1 MRWMRKSILP
11 LEVRRGSGFPSRP
24 ANVCPTLRKASSR
37 TVRDR
42 TGLLLGAMVP
52 VRYRWAK
59 TWRRARTGLWRLES
73 RVSTA
78 NSSQKSDQ
86 SCQWVLALAAPL

>member
-1 MRWMRKSILP
+1 MEP
-11 LEVRRGSGFPSRP
+11 EEARRGSEYPKP
-24 ANVCPTLRKASSR
+24 VNVCPTLRRASS

-42 TGLLLGAMVP
+42 TGLPLGAMEP

-59 TWRRARTGLWRLES
+59 TWRRAIGSWRLVS
-73 RVSTA
+73 RASMA

-86 SCQWVLALAAPL
+86 RRQWVLELAAR